1 MNKYWF
7 APKRFGY
14 GYVPIS
20 IEGWI
25 ATIVLIFIGL
35 FLGYINNIFNSANI
49 NFYDSL
55 FFVGEIILLGFIF
68 LKLFEKKCNGKLKW
82 NWK

>member
-25 ATIVLIFIGL
+25 ATIILIFIGL
-35 FLGYINNIFNSANI
+35 LIGYINNIFNPTNI

-68 LKLFEKKCNGKLKW
+68 LKLFEKRCKGKLKW